1 MSVRSVGWAKAR
13 GTFAGLRPAFHA
25 FAHAVHVR
33 GSHDRVGEGARVLVI
48 LREPCHAPLPTLPA
62 SSIQPKDLPMT
73 SATDGPKTL
82 GDAIDAVEETYEFM
96 LAYAAQGRAR
106 EEPGD
111 DIRDYLGRADAG
123 LAIIAAMASPN
134 GGGDDQAA
142 FVEMVRQDAARAR
155 TAVRFVLGQRAIGSQ
170 MIDNLNASIHVRT
183 LLTDLF
189 LLDEALKIS
198 SG

>member
-1 MSVRSVGWAKAR
+1 
-13 GTFAGLRPAFHA
+13 
-25 FAHAVHVR
+25 
-33 GSHDRVGEGARVLVI
+33 
-48 LREPCHAPLPTLPA
+48 
-62 SSIQPKDLPMT
+62 MT

-82 GDAIDAVEETYEFM
+82 ADAIDAVEESYEFM

-106 EEPGD
+106 DERD
-111 DIRDYLGRADAG
+111 DDGIRDYLGRAEAG
-123 LAIIAAMASPN
+123 LAVIAAMAPPN

-155 TAVRFVLGQRAIGSQ
+155 TAMRFVLDQRAIGSQ
-170 MIDNLNASIHVRT
+170 IIDNLNASIHLRT

-198 SG
+198 GG

>member
-1 MSVRSVGWAKAR
+1 MIS
-13 GTFAGLRPAFHA
+13 
-25 FAHAVHVR
+25 
-33 GSHDRVGEGARVLVI
+33 GA
-48 LREPCHAPLPTLPA
+48 
-62 SSIQPKDLPMT
+62 
-73 SATDGPKTL
+73 PKTL
-82 GDAIDAVEETYEFM
+82 ADAIDAVEETYEFM

-123 LAIIAAMASPN
+123 LAIIAAMAPPN
-134 GGGDDQAA
+134 GGGDEAA

-155 TAVRFVLGQRAIGSQ
+155 TAMRFVLGQRAIGSQ
-170 MIDNLNASIHVRT
+170 MIDNLNASIHLRT

-198 SG
+198 GG

>member
-1 MSVRSVGWAKAR
+1 
-13 GTFAGLRPAFHA
+13 
-25 FAHAVHVR
+25 
-33 GSHDRVGEGARVLVI
+33 
-48 LREPCHAPLPTLPA
+48 
-62 SSIQPKDLPMT
+62 MT

-82 GDAIDAVEETYEFM
+82 ADAIDAVEETYEFM

-106 EEPGD
+106 AEPGD

-134 GGGDDQAA
+134 GEGDDQAA

-155 TAVRFVLGQRAIGSQ
+155 TVMRSVLGQRAIGSQ
-170 MIDNLNASIHVRT
+170 MIDNLNASIHLRT

-198 SG
+198 GG